1 MARFLT
7 DDDKLHI
14 YNVYKR
20 VGTYAGT
27 ARETGFSAST
37 VRKYV
42 QEFQTLEATPV
53 ADQSNWKRV
62 YLSNLDLNSKS
73 LPIIYNIGKSCELT
87 EEEKEGIRELWNELS
102 L

>member
-14 YNVYKR
+14 YDVYKR
-20 VGTYAGT
+20 IGTYAGT

-42 QEFQTLEATPV
+42 QQFQALESVPMAE
-53 ADQSNWKRV
+53 QSNWKRV
-62 YLSNLDLNSKS
+62 HLSDLDLNSKS
-73 LPIIYNIGKSCELT
+73 LPIIYNIGKACELT
-87 EEEKEGIRELWNELS
+87 EEEKEGIRELWSELS

>member
-20 VGTYAGT
+20 IGTYAGT

-42 QEFQTLEATPV
+42 QEFQSRETEHNV
-53 ADQSNWKRV
+53 DQSNWKRV
-62 YLSNLDLNSKS
+62 YLSDLDLNSKS
-73 LPIIYNIGKSCELT
+73 LPIIYNIGEASILT
-87 EEEKEGIRELWNELS
+87 EEEVQGVEELWEELS
-102 L
+102 M